1 MSVKELLP
9 VGSVVLLNGGEKK
22 LLIIG
27 IKQINSGGDGEEY
40 DYLGILYPEG
50 YIGEDYQYMFNHMD
64 IKEVV
69 FKGYEDEERDEF
81 IKNLSLIYGD

>member
-1 MSVKELLP
+1 MNVKELLP